1 MKKALLI
8 VFLALGMSM
17 TGFAYPDRPVTI
29 VVPYNAGGSS
39 DMLARLFAQFL
50 KKELGQPVT
59 VTNRPGASGTIG
71 AKAFLKMRADG
82 YSVFL
87 FGTSGFLG
95 PIYQG
100 REAIDATKFRPVAGF
115 SSYDRILFVRS
126 DAPYQTFKEFV
137 SYARTNPGK
146 LKFGSAGSLDL
157 AYIVKYIF
165 HKEKLDI
172 NVTHFAGGAPAIAAL
187 MGNHVDMI
195 DGSTGSPAYTAAK
208 AGKLTPIAFTTN
220 KINPR
225 LSHLKTTAELG
236 YDYAATGMV
245 AFYMHA
251 NAPDEA
257 QRVFAAALQKV
268 LKNKMLVR
276 IFASKDIVFE
286 FFTNDQLTEAYNDS
300 KKLTKLYDMLRK

>member
-1 MKKALLI
+1 MKKVLLI

-39 DMLARLFAQFL
+39 DMLGRLFAQYL
-50 KKELGQPVT
+50 KKVLGQPVT

-87 FGTSGFLG
+87 FMTSGFLG

-100 REAIDATKFRPVAGF
+100 RGAIDATKFRPVAGF
-115 SSYDRILFVRS
+115 ASFDRILFVRK
-126 DAPYQTFKEFV
+126 DAPFQTFEDFV
-137 SYARTNPGK
+137 AYARKNPGK
-146 LKFGSAGSLDL
+146 LKFGSAGALDL

-187 MGNHVDMI
+187 MGNHVDLI
-195 DGSTGSPAYTAAK
+195 DGSTGSPSYYAAK

-220 KINPR
+220 KKNPR
-225 LSHLKTTAELG
+225 LSHLKTSVELG
-236 YDYAATGMV
+236 YDYAVTGISS
-245 AFYMHA
+245 FYMHA

-268 LKNKMLVR
+268 LKNKKLVSM
-276 IFASKDIVFE
+276 FAKRDIEFE
-286 FFTNDQLTEAYNDS
+286 FFTNDQLTEAYNSS
-300 KKLTKLYDMLRK
+300 KKLTKLYHMLHK